1 MSLVGLGQTDFP
13 SLLGEDDVNATFYDL
28 NVQNQFSISSLGLT
42 NNQFAQLVGINTD
55 ETIQQQIDSIIDIT
69 NNIGYFGVFY
79 STIDQTASSTSVVYN
94 ATLNTALSYNNGV
107 ILNDQVG
114 LTGNYNS
121 MKILNDGTYN
131 FEVSLHISSSNANT
145 SEMRAWLRKN
155 GTDIVGSCSVQ
166 TTHNNNT
173 DEFMSFNYILPLLTD
188 DVISIMWGVN
198 DVSMF
203 LNNVASRTT
212 PFPNPQS
219 PSVFVSVQ
227 QVLWY
232 QDNSVALAGLQTE
245 VSDLSAN
252 YYDYKNTNNTR
263 VNDLEIKTT
272 DMSYNSLTLTTDIN
286 GNFNVN
292 GVIRDNGTNIF
303 DIYAPRGLCYTKT
316 QSDNLFGSK
325 SLLDSTTTATALNTT
340 AIATYITGITPPIV
354 IPVNFGGVSGLNGAF
369 PLLVSAYLG
378 TSSEVGTQGGKIST
392 LEDRTKY
399 ISTGTSANE
408 TSLLGTL
415 LAYRGSG
422 RIDIDPEN
430 HKISSFAGNPLI
442 IATNQ
447 TLSLDGNDVDVNA
460 SNKINLNSVDGVDVN
475 GTFSVDNINS
485 KSGTTINLSTGSMG
499 GGSVNIGQSLDL
511 VSINNIPF
519 SVWFFGQWVP

>member
-1 MSLVGLGQTDFP
+1 MSLVGLGATDFP

-42 NNQFAQLVGINTD
+42 NNQFASLVGINTD

-69 NNIGYFGVFY
+69 NNVGYFGVFY

-131 FEVSLHISSSNANT
+131 FEVTLHISSTNANT

-155 GTDIVGSCSVQ
+155 GTDIIASCSVQ
-166 TTHNNNT
+166 TTHSNNS

-188 DVISIMWGVN
+188 DVISVMWGV
-198 DVSMF
+198 DDTSMF

-232 QDNSVALAGLQTE
+232 QDNSVALGVLQTE
-245 VSDLSAN
+245 VTDLSGN
-252 YYDYKNTNNTR
+252 YYTFKNLTNTR
-263 VNDLEIKTT
+263 LDDVEIKTT

-292 GVIRDNGTNIF
+292 GTIYDNGTNIY

-340 AIATYITGITPPIV
+340 AIATYVTGITPPVIV
-354 IPVNFGGVSGLNGAF
+354 PVNFGGVSGLNGAF
-369 PLLVSAYLG
+369 PLLASAYLTTAG
-378 TSSEVGTQGGKIST
+378 EVATQGGKITT
-392 LEDRTKY
+392 LETKTQY
-399 ISTGTSANE
+399 LSTGVNE
-408 TSLLGTL
+408 SSFSGKLIVNFG
-415 LAYRGSG
+415 AG
-422 RIDIDPEN
+422 RIDIDPAN
-430 HKISSFAGNPLI
+430 HKISSFTGNPL
-442 IATNQ
+442 
-447 TLSLDGNDVDVNA
+447 TLASSTTLTLDANNVDVNTT
-460 SNKINLNSVDGVDVN
+460 NKINLNTTAGVDIV
-475 GTFSVDNINS
+475 GTLKVDNIHS
-485 KSGTTINLSTGSMG
+485 KTGASINLSTGSMG

>member
-55 ETIQQQIDSIIDIT
+55 QTIQEQIDSIIDVT
-69 NNIGYFGVFY
+69 NNIGYFGVFW
-79 STIDQTASSTSVVYN
+79 SSIDQTATSTSAVYN
-94 ATLNTALSYNNGV
+94 ATLNTAQSYNNGI

-131 FEVSLHISSSNANT
+131 FEVSLHISSTNSNT
-145 SEMRAWLRKN
+145 SEIRSWLRKN
-155 GTDIVGSCSVQ
+155 GTDIVASCSVQ
-166 TTHNNNT
+166 TTHSNNS
-173 DEFMSFNYILPLLTD
+173 DEFMSFNYIIPLLTD
-188 DVISIMWGVN
+188 DVISIMWGTN
-198 DVSMF
+198 DTSMF
-203 LNNVASRTT
+203 LNNVSSRTT

-232 QDNSVALAGLQTE
+232 QDNSVALAELQSE
-245 VSDLSAN
+245 VTDLSGN
-252 YYDYKNTNNTR
+252 YYSFKNTTNTR
-263 VNDLEIKTT
+263 LNNVEIKTT
-272 DMSYNSLTLTTDIN
+272 DISYNTLTLTTDVN
-286 GNFNVN
+286 GSLNVN
-292 GVIRDNGTNIF
+292 GTIYDNGTNIY
-303 DIYAPRGLCYTKT
+303 DIYAPRGLSYTKT
-316 QSDNLFGSK
+316 QSDNLYGSK

-354 IPVNFGGVSGLNGAF
+354 FPVSFGGVSGLNGAF
-369 PLLVSAYLG
+369 PLLVTAYLG
-378 TSSEVGTQGGKIST
+378 TSTEVGTQGGRITT
-392 LEDRTKY
+392 LENKTQY
-399 ISTGTSANE
+399 LSFGVNE
-408 TSLLGTL
+408 SSF
-415 LAYRGSG
+415 SG
-422 RIDIDPEN
+422 KLVVNFGGGGIDINPTND
-430 HKISSFAGNPLI
+430 KISSFVGRPL
-442 IATNQ
+442 
-447 TLSLDGNDVDVNA
+447 TLASSTTLTLDANDVNVNTT
-460 SNKINLNSVDGVDVN
+460 NKINLNSVDGVDVV

-485 KSGTTINLSTGSMG
+485 KSGTSINLSTGSIG

-519 SVWFFGQWVP
+519 SVWFFGQWIP